1 MQLRG
6 IGSSSVGRRTIAIL
20 NRVIRDPTGKGALK
34 RGKSQCRGPRAG
46 VCMAG
51 SRKARILC
59 IERSKQ
65 GVGS

>member
-1 MQLRG
+1 ML
-6 IGSSSVGRRTIAIL
+6 ISVWEKSEAVRNIAAIL

-34 RGKSQCRGPRAG
+34 RGKSQCRGPRTG